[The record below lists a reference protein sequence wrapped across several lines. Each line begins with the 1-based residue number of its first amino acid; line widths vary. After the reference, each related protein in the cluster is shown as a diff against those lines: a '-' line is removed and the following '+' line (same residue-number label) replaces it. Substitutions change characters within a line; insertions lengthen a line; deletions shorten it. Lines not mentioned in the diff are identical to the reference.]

1 MEVKKSPEADL
12 ERRRPLWLLVGYAV
26 ALSLVFIAL
35 EWRSPEEKFDAD
47 GTLSD
52 LLFEEELDIP
62 LPETLFEPPPPPPP
76 AVETPAPPEQL
87 DVVDNETPL
96 EKETPLPPSSEIT
109 EGTPLPELIPEEA
122 RPIRAA
128 EDQPYL
134 LVDELPE
141 FSDGGLPG
149 LMRYLTQHVRYP
161 AFAQRNRIQGRVLCQ
176 FIVNADGSIAD
187 VQVLTGVHPTLDRE
201 ATRVLSTMPPWKP
214 GKLKGK
220 PVRVR
225 FTLPVEFRLQ

>member
-1 MEVKKSPEADL
+1 MEVKKAPEADL
-12 ERRRPLWLLVGYAV
+12 ERRRPWWLLAGYVV

-35 EWRSPEEKFDAD
+35 EWRTPVEEFDAD

-62 LPETLFEPPPPPPP
+62 LPETLFEPPPPPP
-76 AVETPAPPEQL
+76 VEAPAPPEQL
-87 DVVDNETPL
+87 EMVDNETPV
-96 EKETPLPPSSEIT
+96 EEETPPPPSSEVT
-109 EGTPLPELIPEEA
+109 ESTPLPKSLPKISRPAEE
-122 RPIRAA
+122 
-128 EDQPYL
+128 EPYL

-141 FSDGGLPG
+141 FPDGGLSG
-149 LMRYLTQHVRYP
+149 LMRYLTRHVRYP
-161 AFAQRNRIQGRVLCQ
+161 VLAQRKHIQGRVLCQ

-201 ATRVLSTMPPWKP
+201 AKRVLSAMPPWKP